1 MHYKKVRN
9 SFLRALDRPALYD
22 DIHVIFGGTGA
33 VGGTTAFQLIQLYE
47 ELMRYKKPGDEQV
60 PTIIVTGLNK
70 NEIRK
75 FTTRIFQFCEMK
87 YGDHQPVRYKKRGY
101 MTPSGIFIELKHFA
115 VKPEIPALSDLTRK
129 PMKDRIKMI
138 DKFLQDN
145 NLSKKSPVDEKVAL
159 LKATIKDKLERPFK
173 EFLDKYVEERQFGDN
188 FKFQSVIVGIPLASV
203 AAYHLTNLE
212 EICRLMGITDTDTVG
227 GIKTLFLEG
236 IRDDLVGIKGVL
248 ANEVLIAHTTAVGGM
263 YDETPDGKR
272 IIRIGFA
279 HSASGDRLKQ
289 KQIFA
294 EVLSDLYS
302 EGGVD
307 VLVTAAAIGIDGV
320 TARKTVPIKKD
331 IFARLE
337 SAVRE
342 KSPVVCES
350 DLKSRNLKTY
360 KPVTVDLDEKSSE
373 SLFFEHGH
381 DIICDYVIH
390 SGENGFFSIA
400 NADAL
405 YRIMK
410 VTSASELSVVLSDVA
425 IAGDDPLCPWFK
437 DHISYYTETDN
448 SRMVMDFLYQPQLFN
463 SQLKGLE
470 PQALQD
476 LGSSKHQGEL
486 HTLNLLIMLHRLRT
500 LDLDKLEPEI
510 DLERFNPREYFIKN
524 SKRLTFEELIGWDMP
539 ALHQDLVTMV
549 RSEEPSDL
557 YAINSLKNRTSPSR
571 NEACHRIMKEV
582 LLAIWAM
589 PSLGSPIIYDY
600 HGKTYVRVGYYIA
613 PLDILMKKKDSISR
627 HLYETFKKSGKNRG
641 HYDKYIRFHITN
653 NGFIDLRSS
662 ATIVTAR
669 SPDEDLSDKVMF
681 FESEAEFKYALER
694 ITPYAYFT
702 TSGLIALMVRLRG
715 LFEYVSRARIELGT
729 LIDFRAQIPRD
740 DKGNILLLPGAVEAF
755 RMSSEGL
762 EKNTGTER
770 ISGFW
775 GYCPKVEVRSRKLEV
790 GREGSDS
797 ARK

>member
-9 SFLRALDRPALYD
+9 GFLRALERSNLYS

-47 ELMRYKKPGDEQV
+47 ELMRHKKPEEAQF
-60 PTIIVTGLNK
+60 PIIVVTGLNK

-87 YGDHQPVRYKKRGY
+87 YGDHKPVRYKKRGY
-101 MTPSGIFIELKHFA
+101 MTPPGVFIELKHFA
-115 VKPEIPALSDLTRK
+115 VKPEIPQLSDLNRK
-129 PMKDRIKMI
+129 TMKDRIKMI
-138 DKFLQDN
+138 NNFLQDN
-145 NLSKKSPVDEKVAL
+145 ELSKKSPVEEKVAL
-159 LKATIKDKLERPFK
+159 LKVTIREKLERPFK
-173 EFLDKYVEERQFGDN
+173 EFLDKYIDERQLGED

-212 EICRLMGITDTDTVG
+212 EICNLMGITDQDTVG
-227 GIKTLFLEG
+227 DIKTLFLEG
-236 IRDDLVGIKGVL
+236 IRDDLVCIKGVL

-263 YDETPDGKR
+263 YDETPEGKR

-279 HSASGDRLKQ
+279 HSASGERLKQ

-294 EVLSDLYS
+294 EKLSDLYS
-302 EGGVD
+302 GGGVD

-331 IFARLE
+331 ILTKLE

-342 KSPVVCES
+342 GSPVVCES

-360 KPVTVDLDEKSSE
+360 RPVTVELEEKSSE

-381 DIICDYVIH
+381 DIICEYVIH

-437 DHISYYTETDN
+437 DHICYYTETDN
-448 SRMVMDFLYQPQLFN
+448 SRMVLDFLYQPQLFN

-486 HTLNLLIMLHRLRT
+486 HTLNLLIILHRLRT
-500 LDLDKLEPEI
+500 LDLDKLDPEI
-510 DLERFNPREYFIKN
+510 DLERFNPREFFIRN
-524 SKRLTFEELIGWDMP
+524 SKRLTFEELIRWDMP
-539 ALHQDLVTMV
+539 TLNHDLVTMM
-549 RSEEPSDL
+549 RAEDPSDL
-557 YAINSLKNRTSPSR
+557 YVINSLKNRTSPTR
-571 NEACHRIMKEV
+571 NEACYRIMKEV
-582 LLAIWAM
+582 LHAVWTM
-589 PSLGSPIIYDY
+589 TSLGSPIIYDY
-600 HGKTYVRVGYYIA
+600 NDKTYIKAGYYIA
-613 PLDILMKKKDSISR
+613 PLDILMKRKDSISR

-641 HYDKYIRFHITN
+641 LYDKYIQFHITN
-653 NGFIDLRSS
+653 NGFIDLRPS
-662 ATIVTAR
+662 ATLVTAR
-669 SPDEDLSDKVMF
+669 SSDEDLSQKVTF

-694 ITPYAYFT
+694 IKLYSYFT
-702 TSGLIALMVRLRG
+702 TSGLIALMVRLKG
-715 LFEYVSRARIELGT
+715 FFEYIRRSRIELGT

-775 GYCPKVEVRSRKLEV
+775 GYFPRVEVRS
-790 GREGSDS
+790 
-797 ARK
+797 